1 MVKHLAIFAK
11 ALSFWL
17 ALEYNYII
25 FSWNVSSLSIVILK
39 SSSQVLDSKVES
51 SILKLIFS
59 YALTKKWLLTE
70 FVAGPLCLNQANI
83 LFTVGS
89 KNSSLA
95 ISRLWGMQ
103 SKAFDKFVMTAA
115 KIPFLSLTTNLALN
129 HTNILIINH
138 WNIRQVVL
146 EYIFHIL
153 LKCWEKTNR
162 SIITFTLFV
171 IFLVNGNNFSILLR
185 KNRCQGKCWSYSKA
199 I

>member
-11 ALSFWL
+11 VLSFWL

-25 FSWNVSSLSIVILK
+25 FLWNVSSLSIEILK
-39 SSSQVLDSKVES
+39 SSSQVLDSKVEP

-59 YALTKKWLLTE
+59 HALTKKWLLPE
-70 FVAGPLCLNQANI
+70 FVASPLCLNQANI

-103 SKAFDKFVMTAA
+103 LKAFDKFVRTSA
-115 KIPFLSLTTNLALN
+115 KIPFLSHTTNLALN
-129 HTNILIINH
+129 DISILIINH

-153 LKCWEKTNR
+153 LKCWR
-162 SIITFTLFV
+162 RLIGL
-171 IFLVNGNNFSILLR
+171 
-185 KNRCQGKCWSYSKA
+185 
-199 I
+199 